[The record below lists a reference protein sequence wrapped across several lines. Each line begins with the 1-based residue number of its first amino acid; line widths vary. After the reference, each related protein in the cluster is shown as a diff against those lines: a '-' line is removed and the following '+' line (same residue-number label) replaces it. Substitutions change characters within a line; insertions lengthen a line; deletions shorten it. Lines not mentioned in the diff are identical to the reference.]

1 MLIAEKLRFFSFSI
15 FICAGALSSYA
26 EEKKEDSNPAPGHS
40 HSGESFNEGPR
51 QSAVKVDGTGDV
63 HFPITTKWSRGQQMF
78 DQGIGQ
84 LHGFWF
90 YEAERTFRQIA
101 AEDPDCAMAYW
112 GMAMANWENSKRAK
126 GFIAKASER
135 KDKASERERLYINAQ
150 EAYLADEP
158 KDIKKRRQ
166 KLIEDIENIIHE
178 NAHAIE
184 EAHGLLIYGDGRIQ
198 REFVGKRNRLFHIIK
213 SQGYDVSDLNYSE
226 SEYQQE
232 IDDFLY
238 QELGYDNLNYLINGL
253 FLNPYAV
260 TSISEYFASGLE
272 KYLIDA
278 TKREQLRKLSP
289 ELTKKIEE
297 LINGYQN

>member
-1 MLIAEKLRFFSFSI
+1 MDQKIRQIIENSILKSKKQKREFLLFGRIMI
-15 FICAGALSSYA
+15 FIQDPLVSDVVDFD
-26 EEKKEDSNPAPGHS
+26 EI
-40 HSGESFNEGPR
+40 
-51 QSAVKVDGTGDV
+51 VKDLGTLVPPHLFENLD
-63 HFPITTKWSRGQQMF
+63 IIY
-78 DQGIGQ
+78 IGQ
-84 LHGFWF
+84 EKELIDREL
-90 YEAERTFRQIA
+90 EALYDSGAVYITNTL
-101 AEDPDCAMAYW
+101 AENIDY
-112 GMAMANWENSKRAK
+112 
-126 GFIAKASER
+126 
-135 KDKASERERLYINAQ
+135 
-150 EAYLADEP
+150 
-158 KDIKKRRQ
+158 
-166 KLIEDIENIIHE
+166 IENIIHE

-213 SQGYDVSDLNYSE
+213 SQGYYVSDLNYSE

-253 FLNPYAV
+253 FLSPYAV

>member
-1 MLIAEKLRFFSFSI
+1 MDQKIRQIIENSILKSKKQKREFLLFGRIMI
-15 FICAGALSSYA
+15 FIQDPLVSDVVDFD
-26 EEKKEDSNPAPGHS
+26 EI
-40 HSGESFNEGPR
+40 
-51 QSAVKVDGTGDV
+51 VKDLGTLVPPHLFENLD
-63 HFPITTKWSRGQQMF
+63 IIY
-78 DQGIGQ
+78 IGQ
-84 LHGFWF
+84 EKELIDREL
-90 YEAERTFRQIA
+90 EALYDSGAVYITNTL
-101 AEDPDCAMAYW
+101 AENIDY
-112 GMAMANWENSKRAK
+112 
-126 GFIAKASER
+126 
-135 KDKASERERLYINAQ
+135 
-150 EAYLADEP
+150 
-158 KDIKKRRQ
+158 
-166 KLIEDIENIIHE
+166 IENIIHE

-184 EAHGLLIYGDGRIQ
+184 EAHGLLTYGDGRIQ

>member
-1 MLIAEKLRFFSFSI
+1 MDQKIRQIIENSILKSKKQKREFLLFGRIMI
-15 FICAGALSSYA
+15 FIQDPLVSDVVDFD
-26 EEKKEDSNPAPGHS
+26 EI
-40 HSGESFNEGPR
+40 
-51 QSAVKVDGTGDV
+51 VKDLGTLVPPHLFENLD
-63 HFPITTKWSRGQQMF
+63 IIY
-78 DQGIGQ
+78 IGQ
-84 LHGFWF
+84 EKELIDREL
-90 YEAERTFRQIA
+90 EALYDSGAVYITNTL
-101 AEDPDCAMAYW
+101 AENIDY
-112 GMAMANWENSKRAK
+112 
-126 GFIAKASER
+126 
-135 KDKASERERLYINAQ
+135 
-150 EAYLADEP
+150 
-158 KDIKKRRQ
+158 
-166 KLIEDIENIIHE
+166 IENIIHE
-178 NAHAIE
+178 HAHAIE

>member
-1 MLIAEKLRFFSFSI
+1 MDQKIRQIIENSILKSKKQKREFLLFGRIMI
-15 FICAGALSSYA
+15 FIQDPLVSDVVDFD
-26 EEKKEDSNPAPGHS
+26 EI
-40 HSGESFNEGPR
+40 
-51 QSAVKVDGTGDV
+51 VKDLGTLVPPHLFENLD
-63 HFPITTKWSRGQQMF
+63 IIY
-78 DQGIGQ
+78 IGQ
-84 LHGFWF
+84 EKELIDREL
-90 YEAERTFRQIA
+90 EALYDSGAVYITNTL
-101 AEDPDCAMAYW
+101 AENIDY
-112 GMAMANWENSKRAK
+112 
-126 GFIAKASER
+126 
-135 KDKASERERLYINAQ
+135 
-150 EAYLADEP
+150 
-158 KDIKKRRQ
+158 
-166 KLIEDIENIIHE
+166 IENIIHE

-184 EAHGLLIYGDGRIQ
+184 KAHGLLIYGDGRIQ

-238 QELGYDNLNYLINGL
+238 QELGYNNVNYLINGL